1 LAVAHYSFI
10 VRLWRYMILVAA
22 LLGIGGFFAP
32 FLEYRA
38 PDGSLW
44 GASAYEVAMQKF
56 DLGTWMSGAE
66 KLGLVSQ
73 AEATRITSMVNKVMA
88 GYRVAMIGAFIPVAL
103 LALTA
108 LGCFARREMG
118 RITGIGVFALGTACI
133 AVYVFVFD
141 IADPSRT
148 TSGQLGLGI
157 YLLLVCGLISMLAGV
172 LALLFPDRTARA

>member
-1 LAVAHYSFI
+1 M
-10 VRLWRYMILVAA
+10 RLWRYMILVAA

-32 FLEYRA
+32 FFEYRA

-56 DLGTWMSGAE
+56 DVGTWMTGAE
-66 KLGLVSQ
+66 TLGVVSH
-73 AEATRITSMVNKVMA
+73 AEATRITAMVNKVMA
-88 GYRVAMIGAFIPVAL
+88 GYRLAMIGAFIPVAL

-118 RITGIGVFALGTACI
+118 RITGIGVFALGTASI
-133 AVYVFVFD
+133 GIYVFVFD

-172 LALLFPDRTARA
+172 LALLFPDRIARA

>member
-1 LAVAHYSFI
+1 ML
-10 VRLWRYMILVAA
+10 LVAA

-44 GASAYEVAMQKF
+44 GASAYEVATQKF

-66 KLGLVSQ
+66 KLGMVSH
-73 AEATRITSMVNKVMA
+73 AEAARITMMVNKAMA
-88 GYRVAMIGAFIPVAL
+88 GYRVAMIGAFVPVAL
-103 LALTA
+103 LALLA

-118 RITGIGVFALGTACI
+118 RLTGLAGFALGTGCV
-133 AVYVFVFD
+133 AVYAFVFD

-157 YLLLVCGLISMLAGV
+157 YLLLVCGLASVLAG
-172 LALLFPDRTARA
+172 LGALLVPDRSPRA